1 MTTID
6 PDLSWMDT
14 PAPEPAAETP
24 ADAPVDGLNPA
35 DYQPG
40 GPVWWAN
47 RAKLEQ
53 TDAGNAD
60 RLLMDHRRNV
70 RAIVGDRWI
79 IWDGTRWARDDADD
93 GEITRRGLR
102 TIRDIARETEKAPDA
117 FPDDRAR
124 IARYAFCLQCQKPG
138 RITDMLKLARVNEHL
153 RITPDELD
161 ANPDLLNVAT
171 GTINLRTGEQEP
183 HDRDQQHTKHVRIA
197 YDPEATAPTWH
208 AFLDR
213 VFQADADLIAYVQ
226 RAFGYSLT
234 GHTGEQA
241 LFVTHGRGANGKSVL
256 DTTRQA
262 LLGDY
267 ALKMDSATLAGS
279 RRAGG
284 EASSDRARLRG
295 ARMVT
300 ATETSDGMRFDA
312 KLIRELTGGDRIV
325 ARELY
330 KSELEFTPIFKLWLT
345 ANTLPEFDGSDYA
358 MRRRLV
364 VIPFDVTIPA
374 AERVHDLDKRLH
386 RELPGILNW
395 ALAGAR
401 DWYRYGLGTC
411 SAVERA
417 TDRYGQDMDPVAL
430 FLDDNYHRN
439 AHAFTPAAQILGAYN
454 AWASRHGEPTL
465 TAKALANALQRHGL
479 TQHRTKTS
487 RGWKGLA
494 HGLRTAPVTE
504 DDESSREFSEATH
517 VGTPGNNRHQ
527 ASPLPRNEAAA

>member
-1 MTTID
+1 VTTTD
-6 PDLSWMDT
+6 HDTSWMDT
-14 PAPEPAAETP
+14 PPAG
-24 ADAPVDGLNPA
+24 PVVTTTTGGVDPA

-60 RLLMDHRRNV
+60 RFLMDHRRTV

-79 IWDGTRWARDDADD
+79 AWDGTRWARDDADD

-102 TIRDIARETEKAPDA
+102 TIRDIARETDKAPDA
-117 FPDDRAR
+117 FPDDKAR

-138 RITDMLKLARVNEHL
+138 RIADMLKLARVSAHL
-153 RITPDELD
+153 RITADELD
-161 ANPDLLNVAT
+161 AHPDLLNVAT
-171 GTINLRTGEQEP
+171 GTIDLRTGDQAP
-183 HDRDQQHTKHVRIA
+183 HDRKQLHTKLVPIA
-197 YDPEATAPTWH
+197 HDRDATAPTWL

-213 VFQADADLIAYVQ
+213 VFQNDADLIAYVQ
-226 RAFGYSLT
+226 RAAGYSLT

-241 LFVTHGRGANGKSVL
+241 LFVTHGRGANGKSVF
-256 DTTRQA
+256 DTVRQH

-267 ALKMDSATLAGS
+267 AVKMDSATLAGS
-279 RRAGG
+279 RRGGG

-300 ATETSDGMRFDA
+300 ATETSDGMRFDS
-312 KLIRELTGGDRIV
+312 KLIKELTGGDRIV

-358 MRRRLV
+358 MRRRLK

-374 AERVHDLDKRLH
+374 AERIHDLDKRLTG
-386 RELPGILNW
+386 ELPGILNW

-401 DWYRYGLGTC
+401 DWYRHGLGTC
-411 SAVERA
+411 PAVDTA

-430 FLDDNYHRN
+430 FLDEHYHRN
-439 AHAFTPAAQILGAYN
+439 EHAFTPAAQILAAYN
-454 AWASRHGEPTL
+454 RWATLHGEPPL
-465 TAKALANALQRHGL
+465 TAKGLGNALQRHGL
-479 TQHRTKTS
+479 SLHRTKCA

-494 HGLRTAPVTE
+494 HGLRAAAVT
-504 DDESSREFSEATH
+504 DGDGSSREFSEASF
-517 VGTPGNNRHQ
+517 VGTPGNKRHQ
-527 ASPLPRNEAAA
+527 ASPLPQNEAAA